1 MKEILRA
8 RIRTCNTL
16 KWLCRAPGVGFIG
29 SRRRNDEGPGEKI
42 SRPFVQFGG
51 LQDSNPPPDD
61 YKAVGIVNDFH
72 NLACFRVSK
81 IHASAP
87 FPALSG
93 KDRILIGNASKIPG

>member
-42 SRPFVQFGG
+42 SWPFVQFGAAAG
-51 LQDSNPPPDD
+51 STIHIQSIDS
-61 YKAVGIVNDFH
+61 K
-72 NLACFRVSK
+72 RK
-81 IHASAP
+81 
-87 FPALSG
+87 
-93 KDRILIGNASKIPG
+93 